1 MIREFLSHLHWTT
14 LPIITMLMFM
24 GVFFGALLWVY
35 RRQSTAVYREASHLP
50 LLDEAHGHEVKS

>member
-24 GVFFGALLWVY
+24 GVFFGAVLWVY
-35 RRQSTAVYREASHLP
+35 RRQSTAVYHEASRLP
-50 LLDEAHGHEVKS
+50 LQDEVQS